1 MDKDVDRI
9 TYLQMIQGIIDR
21 MSTTAAIFKGFCATI
36 ITGIVAISFAEI
48 NKWVLAVGFLPV
60 LCFAYLDTYYFL
72 LEKKYRVLYD
82 KVRIKEKEVDFDMKL
97 NLPKTDYINGKAT
110 CIDCLKSP
118 SIYAF
123 YFPLILISI
132 AIVVVKFLGFI

>member
-1 MDKDVDRI
+1 MENERI
-9 TYLQMIQGIIDR
+9 TYLQMIQSVIDR

-36 ITGIVAISFAEI
+36 ITGIAAISFTEI
-48 NKWVLAVGFLPV
+48 NKWVLVAAFLPV

-82 KVRIKEKEVDFDMKL
+82 KVRTKEKEVDFDIKL
-97 NLPKTDYINGKAT
+97 NFKKTDYINGGAT
-110 CIDCLKSP
+110 LLDCVKSP

-123 YFPLILISI
+123 YAPLILIS
-132 AIVVVKFLGFI
+132 AIVIIVKFIGVI